1 VADQAALDD
10 AADAAAL
17 GVDAVGGD
25 VVDVAVLHQHG
36 VAVDIV
42 DALGVAGVAQA
53 GIVDF
58 AASDG
63 DVVRAGDLHAVAAG
77 AVDDAVLH
85 QRRAGVDF
93 ERVEVAALQLKPPDR
108 AVARGAHVEGVVLA
122 ADVVG
127 VLDLGPL
134 AAVAAEGQVV
144 LGDIDAARV
153 GAGAEDDGVA
163 RVGG

>member
-1 VADQAALDD
+1 DAVAARVVLGVGGGVVELQAAALRHADSLLAAVADQAALDD

-85 QRRAGVDF
+85 
-93 ERVEVAALQLKPPDR
+93 
-108 AVARGAHVEGVVLA
+108 
-122 ADVVG
+122 
-127 VLDLGPL
+127 
-134 AAVAAEGQVV
+134 
-144 LGDIDAARV
+144 
-153 GAGAEDDGVA
+153 
-163 RVGG
+163 